1 MRSGFRHSER
11 GFSLAEML
19 TVVAIIGILSLIS
32 VPAFINF
39 RASNTLR
46 SALGGFVNDV
56 RYARQYSITHS
67 VYVRVNIA
75 AAGATTNRTYS
86 FETSPDNGTTWN
98 PLTGVTGANVNQK
111 VLPQQIWFVST
122 TDLPTSGSITRI
134 EYHPNGALTLIPN
147 ASTGKV
153 VLGSTWSQIATDR
166 YTIILSLSGQLT
178 SQGTHS

>member
-75 AAGATTNRTYS
+75 AAGATTNRSYS
-86 FETSPDNGTTWN
+86 FQSSPDNGTTWN
-98 PLTGVTGANVNQK
+98 ALPVPGANGNVK

-122 TDLPTSGSITRI
+122 TDLPTAGTVTQI

-178 SQGTHS
+178 STGTHS